1 MLSLKNVKNGGVA
14 IIFGKEF
21 AEEARMLFPAISA
34 KVFGLDTMQLALPEK
49 KEPSLLEIKQKV
61 EKREAPQLKLSLTTT
76 PHIDKPDFAVYVKQC
91 VNDESKQML
100 AFKLIY
106 AEIYA
111 RKNIDITKEL
121 AKLKAE
127 RSLKPRG
134 LKGPTIWKSG
144 VIRMLGLNDLALE
157 IARDVVKRV

>member
-34 KVFGLDTMQLALPEK
+34 KVFGLDMIQALPEK

-61 EKREAPQLKLSLTTT
+61 EGREATPVKLSLTL
-76 PHIDKPDFAVYVKQC
+76 PHTDKPDFAVYVKQC

-111 RKNIDITKEL
+111 QKNIDIGKEL
-121 AKLKAE
+121 SKLKAE

-157 IARDVVKRV
+157 IAKDVVKRV